1 MNESRNHGL
10 MQDVAEAYMEKIFY
24 FCLRKTGNQHEAED
38 LTADIMLNLMQA
50 IAHGTDP
57 DCLHGWVWQIARNR
71 FALWADK
78 KRRYREYTALDD
90 LHDLDLADDTP
101 TPAEAYIHAE
111 DLSLLRRELAFISAD
126 YRQVVVAFYVED
138 RRVQDIAK
146 SLGLPE
152 GTVKAKLFRAR
163 KLLKE
168 GMNMAREFGK
178 RSYRPENVG
187 FSASGNQPSGL
198 PWSAVQRSVPK
209 NILLEAGNNPS
220 TAEEL
225 SIALGIAM
233 PYMEEEIALLEQ
245 ATLLRRVGDRY
256 ITDFVIL
263 DKTTQEE
270 CYRVECKGREERLA
284 LIKTLID
291 DLLPEIKKHTVLP
304 PHMSDNKLLWWL
316 VLYLMDRAIF
326 DLPVRDDIYSP
337 ATRANGESWGFMGY
351 ESGANIPEDLPGISH
366 NGGGRD
372 NVWIQ
377 NYFVHAWGLEKP
389 NGGVPED
396 GDDILFL
403 GEAIRSGRTVD
414 SLTDAEKAIWNRLNG
429 RFAYVDE
436 NGKIA
441 ADLILFMSGENGKVN
456 NLIYGHP
463 KFDELVANVTFIFE
477 GLKAELAKA
486 NSPLLSDQLDY
497 VAAMEICG
505 LRAMAV
511 KDALDKGIITMPE
524 ESEKATL
531 GAWMVIDP

>member
-1 MNESRNHGL
+1 MNEPKNQSL
-10 MQDVAEAYMEKIFY
+10 MQAVAEDMEKIFY
-24 FCLRKTGNQHEAED
+24 FCLKKTGNQHEAED
-38 LTADIMLNLMQA
+38 LTSDIMLNLMQA
-50 IAHGTDP
+50 LAKGTDP
-57 DCLHGWVWQIARNR
+57 DCLRGWMWQIARNPY
-71 FALWADK
+71 ALWADK
-78 KRRYREYTALDD
+78 KRRHREHTAMDD
-90 LHDLDLADDTP
+90 PHELNVADDTP

-126 YRQVVVAFYVED
+126 YRQVVVAFYIED
-138 RRVQDIAK
+138 RRVQDIAR

-178 RSYRPENVG
+178 RSYQPENVG

-209 NILLEAGNNPS
+209 NILLEASNNPS

-270 CYRVECKGREERLA
+270 CYRTKCRGRKERYA
-284 LIKTLID
+284 LIKALID
-291 DLLPEIKKHTVLP
+291 ELVPEIKMHCVLP
-304 PHMSDNKLLWWL
+304 PHMGDNKFLWWFIPF
-316 VLYLMDRAIF
+316 VMDKAIF
-326 DLPVRDDIYSP
+326 DLPVRDNIYNP
-337 ATRANGESWGFMGY
+337 VARANGETWGFMGY
-351 ESGANIPEDLPGISH
+351 ESGANIGEDLPAISH

-372 NVWIQ
+372 DVWFA
-377 NYFVHAWGLEKP
+377 NYHVHDWGLSKP

-396 GDDILFL
+396 CDDILFL
-403 GEAIRSGRTVD
+403 GEAIHNGRTADV
-414 SLTDAEKAIWNRLNG
+414 LTDAEKAIWNRMSG
-429 RFAYVDE
+429 RFAYVDQ
-436 NGKIA
+436 NGRIA
-441 ADLILFMSGENGKVN
+441 AALILCMPGEQAEIN
-456 NLIYGHP
+456 NLICHHP
-463 KFDELVANVTFIFE
+463 KFDELVANVTSVFE
-477 GLKAELAKA
+477 GLKTELAKS
-486 NSPLLSDQLDY
+486 NSPLLADQLDY
-497 VAAMEICG
+497 VAAMEMCG

-524 ESEKATL
+524 ASEKATL
-531 GAWMVIDP
+531 GAWMVIDS

>member
-1 MNESRNHGL
+1 MNDPRNHSL

-24 FCLRKTGNQHEAED
+24 FCLRKTGNQHESED

-50 IAHGTDP
+50 IANGTDP
-57 DCLHGWVWQIARNR
+57 DCLNGWVWQIARNR
-71 FALWADK
+71 YALWADK
-78 KRRYREYTALDD
+78 KRRQRERSALDD
-90 LHDLDLADDTP
+90 PHDLELPDDAPTP
-101 TPAEAYIHAE
+101 TEAYIHAE

-126 YRQVVVAFYVED
+126 YRQVVVAFYIED
-138 RRVQDIAK
+138 RRVQDIAA

-178 RSYRPENVG
+178 RSYQPENVD

-209 NILLEAGNNPS
+209 NILLEASNNPS

-270 CYRVECKGREERLA
+270 CYRVKCKGREERLT

-291 DLLPEIKKHTVLP
+291 ELVPEIKKHAVLP
-304 PHMSDNKLLWWL
+304 PHMSDNKFLWWF
-316 VLYLMDRAIF
+316 VPYVMDRAIF
-326 DLPVRDDIYSP
+326 SLPVRDGIYNP
-337 ATRANGESWGFMGY
+337 ATRANGETWGFMGY
-351 ESGANIPEDLPGISH
+351 EAGANIGEDLPAISQ

-372 NVWIQ
+372 NVCFL
-377 NYFVHAWGLEKP
+377 NYLVHSWGLEKP
-389 NGGVPED
+389 CGGVPQD

-403 GEAIRSGRTVD
+403 GEAIRSGRTVA
-414 SLTDAEKAIWNRLNG
+414 SLNEAEKAVWSCLNG
-429 RFAYVDE
+429 RYAYVDE
-436 NGKIA
+436 NGRIA
-441 ADLILFMSGENGKVN
+441 ADLILFMPNEIGKIRAFIEN
-456 NLIYGHP
+456 HP
-463 KFDELVANVTFIFE
+463 KFDELLANVTAIFE

-486 NSPLLSDQLDY
+486 NSPLLAEQLDY
-497 VAAMEICG
+497 VAAMAICG
-505 LRAMAV
+505 LRAMTI
-511 KDALDKGIITMPE
+511 KDAWDKGIITMPE

-531 GAWMVIDP
+531 GAWMVID

>member
-1 MNESRNHGL
+1 MNKPTNHSL

-50 IAHGTDP
+50 IARGTDP
-57 DCLHGWVWQIARNR
+57 DCLYGWVWQIARNR
-71 FALWADK
+71 YALWSHQ
-78 KRRYREYTALDD
+78 KRRHREHTAMDD
-90 LHDLDLADDTP
+90 PADLDLTDDTP
-101 TPAEAYIHAE
+101 IPSEAYMHAE

-126 YRQVVVAFYVED
+126 YRRVVVAFYIED

-168 GMNMAREFGK
+168 GMHMAREFGK

-209 NILLEAGNNPS
+209 NILLEASNNPS

-233 PYMEEEIALLEQ
+233 PYMEEEITLLEQ
-245 ATLLRRVGDRY
+245 ATLLRRVGDRF

-270 CYRVECKGREERLA
+270 CYRVKCKGREERLSI
-284 LIKTLID
+284 IKTLID
-291 DLLPEIKKHTVLP
+291 ELVPEIKKHAVLP
-304 PHMSDNKLLWWL
+304 PHMSDNKLLWWFIPY
-316 VLYLMDRAIF
+316 VLDGAIF
-326 DLPVRDDIYSP
+326 SLPVRDGIYNP
-337 ATRANGESWGFMGY
+337 ATRANGETWGFMGY
-351 ESGANIPEDLPGISH
+351 EEGANIGEDLPPISQ

-372 NVWIQ
+372 SVWFC
-377 NYFVHAWGLEKP
+377 NYVVHSWGLEKP
-389 NGGVPED
+389 NGGVPQD
-396 GDDILFL
+396 CNDILFL

-414 SLTDAEKAIWNRLNG
+414 SLSEAEKAIWNSLNDCY
-429 RFAYVDE
+429 AYADE
-436 NGKIA
+436 NGRIA
-441 ADLILFMSGENGKVN
+441 ADLILFMPDEIGKIKALIEN
-456 NLIYGHP
+456 HP
-463 KFDELVANVTFIFE
+463 EFDELLANVTAVFE

-497 VAAMEICG
+497 VAAMEICK
-505 LRAMAV
+505 LRSMAL
-511 KDALDKGIITMPE
+511 KDALEKGVIIMPE
-524 ESEKATL
+524 EAEKATL
-531 GAWMVIDP
+531 GAWMVLD